1 MMIFEGAIWTR
12 MKILLIEDEIKAIE
26 TLKRGFQEQQF
37 IVDVAY
43 EGRAGLQMAESNA
56 YDIIVSDI
64 IMPNLNG
71 FDLVKALRSKR
82 IQTPV
87 ILLTALT
94 GTDNTVEGLDAGAD
108 DYMVKPFEFKEL
120 LARIKALARRGKDTP
135 MPNRVLQF
143 SEIRMDIDAKECHRA
158 GKRVDLTPKEFA
170 LLEYFIRH
178 QGRVISKAEIAEKV
192 WDINFDTNTNMI
204 EVYINYLRNKIDR
217 PFDKKLIHTIFGSG
231 YIFKEEE

>member
-1 MMIFEGAIWTR
+1 
-12 MKILLIEDEIKAIE
+12 MKVLLIEDEVKAIE
-26 TLKRGFQEQQF
+26 ALKQGFQEHQI

-43 EGRAGLQMAESNA
+43 DGQAGLQMAEMNLYDVIIS
-56 YDIIVSDI
+56 DIIV
-64 IMPNLNG
+64 PYVNG
-71 FDLVKALRSKR
+71 FELVKRLRSKHNL
-82 IQTPV
+82 TPI

-94 GTDNTVEGLDAGAD
+94 GADNTVEGLEAGAD

-120 LARIKALARRGKDTP
+120 LARLKALASRGKDRP
-135 MPNRVLQF
+135 QPHQILQF
-143 SEIRMDIDAKECHRA
+143 ADIKMDIDAKELYRS
-158 GKRVDLTPKEFA
+158 KKKIDLTPKEFA

-217 PFDKKLIHTIFGSG
+217 PFEKKLIHTIFGSG
-231 YIFKEEE
+231 YIFKMD

>member
-1 MMIFEGAIWTR
+1 

-37 IVDVAY
+37 NVDVAY

-71 FDLVKALRSKR
+71 FELVKALRLKR

-135 MPNRVLQF
+135 TPNRVLQF
-143 SEIRMDIDAKECHRA
+143 FEIIMDIDAKDCHRA

-192 WDINFDTNTNMI
+192 WDIHFDTNTNMI

-217 PFDKKLIHTIFGSG
+217 PFDNKLIHTIFGSG
-231 YIFKEEE
+231 YIFKKED

>member
-1 MMIFEGAIWTR
+1 
-12 MKILLIEDEIKAIE
+12 MKVLLIEDEVKAIE
-26 TLKRGFQEQQF
+26 ALKQGFQEHQI

-43 EGRAGLQMAESNA
+43 DGQAGLQMAEMNLYDVIIS
-56 YDIIVSDI
+56 DIIV
-64 IMPNLNG
+64 PYVNG
-71 FDLVKALRSKR
+71 FELVKQLRSKHNL
-82 IQTPV
+82 TPI

-94 GTDNTVEGLDAGAD
+94 GADNTVEGLEAGAD

-120 LARIKALARRGKDTP
+120 LARLKALARRGKDRP
-135 MPNRVLQF
+135 QAHQILQF
-143 SEIRMDIDAKECHRA
+143 ADIRMDIDAKELYRA
-158 GKRVDLTPKEFA
+158 KKKIDLTPKEFA

-217 PFDKKLIHTIFGSG
+217 PFEKKLIHTIFGSG
-231 YIFKEEE
+231 YIFKED

>member
-1 MMIFEGAIWTR
+1 
-12 MKILLIEDEIKAIE
+12 MKVLLIEDEVKAIE
-26 TLKRGFQEQQF
+26 ALKQGFQEHQI

-43 EGRAGLQMAESNA
+43 DGQAGLQMAEMNLYDVIIS
-56 YDIIVSDI
+56 DIIV
-64 IMPNLNG
+64 PYVNG
-71 FDLVKALRSKR
+71 FELVKQLRSKHNL
-82 IQTPV
+82 TPI

-94 GTDNTVEGLDAGAD
+94 GADNTVEGLEAGAD

-120 LARIKALARRGKDTP
+120 LARLKALARRGKDRP
-135 MPNRVLQF
+135 QAHQILQF
-143 SEIRMDIDAKECHRA
+143 ADIRMDIDAKELYRA
-158 GKRVDLTPKEFA
+158 KKKIDLTPKEFA

-217 PFDKKLIHTIFGSG
+217 PFEKKLIHTIFGSG
-231 YIFKEEE
+231 YIFKMD